1 MILNYLLKHQM
12 LFDSPPTINNQ
23 ELSFTN
29 LHQIPRMLIKQ
40 NILLLNI
47 RHMGINFCCANG
59 AMPQHAL
66 NIPDI
71 HILLQKQGG
80 KGMAEHMWCQM
91 LLNPGKFGITC
102 NHKTDGLIR

>member
-1 MILNYLLKHQM
+1 MANLNKFNFINFKMAQILK
-12 LFDSPPTINNQ
+12 TT
-23 ELSFTN
+23 FT
-29 LHQIPRMLIKQ
+29 
-40 NILLLNI
+40 
-47 RHMGINFCCANG
+47 INFCCANG
-59 AMPQHAL
+59 AMPQHSL